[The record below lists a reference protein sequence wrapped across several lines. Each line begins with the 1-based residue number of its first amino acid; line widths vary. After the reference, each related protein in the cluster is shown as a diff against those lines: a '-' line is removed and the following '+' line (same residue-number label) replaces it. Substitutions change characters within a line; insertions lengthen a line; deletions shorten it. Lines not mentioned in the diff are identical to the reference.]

1 MSDLR
6 IGDVVWVNVANQKLW
21 WPGAVIST
29 FPPVVSGH
37 SRENDIFGGTGCDNL
52 MVVKYLGV
60 ADDVEHAKLTAL
72 RLTDKGL
79 SWDILKTHDLKSQL
93 VPTEMQV
100 QYDAAMIILEKK
112 DKEDSSTCILSDGT
126 FPEAVENVSSKK
138 NQIAEQQQ
146 ENTLTKSNLNMDDKA
161 SSAMDHGARNII
173 SINAAKGYDLEGI
186 SSSSLSLS
194 QRSFFEEAID
204 GDSLNLLDHKCS
216 LHSNRLHHDSLMTKK
231 RKNVLPWDDYFMSVA
246 FLSAMRSKDPSTQV
260 GACIVNPE
268 KRVVGIG
275 KVVES
280 ICS

>member
-37 SRENDIFGGTGCDNL
+37 SNEIDIFGGTGCDNL

-60 ADDVEHAKLTAL
+60 ADDVEQAKLTAL

-79 SWDILKTHDLKSQL
+79 SWDILNTRDLKSQL
-93 VPTEMQV
+93 VPTNMQI
-100 QYDAAMIILEKK
+100 QYDAAIIILEKK
-112 DKEDSSTCILSDGT
+112 DEEDSSACILSDGT
-126 FPEAVENVSSKK
+126 FSEAVENVSSKK
-138 NQIAEQQQ
+138 NQVAEQQQ
-146 ENTLTKSNLNMDDKA
+146 QDILTKNNMIMDDRA
-161 SSAMDHGARNII
+161 SSATAMDHGARNII
-173 SINAAKGYDLEGI
+173 SMNAAKGYDLEGI
-186 SSSSLSLS
+186 SSSSFSLS

-204 GDSLNLLDHKCS
+204 ENSLNLLDHKCS
-216 LHSNRLHHDSLMTKK
+216 LHLNQQNHDSLMTKK

-275 KVVES
+275 DFVE
-280 ICS
+280 

>member
-37 SRENDIFGGTGCDNL
+37 SNENDIFGGTGCDNL

-60 ADDVEHAKLTAL
+60 ADDVEQAKLAAL
-72 RLTDKGL
+72 RLTDRGL
-79 SWDILKTHDLKSQL
+79 SWDILNTRDLKSQL
-93 VPTEMQV
+93 VPTTMQI
-100 QYDAAMIILEKK
+100 QYDAAMIIVEKK
-112 DKEDSSTCILSDGT
+112 DEEDSSACILSDGT
-126 FPEAVENVSSKK
+126 FSEAVK
-138 NQIAEQQQ
+138 NQVAEQQQ
-146 ENTLTKSNLNMDDKA
+146 DILTKNSLNDIA
-161 SSAMDHGARNII
+161 SSATAMDHGARNII
-173 SINAAKGYDLEGI
+173 SMNAAKGYDLEGI
-186 SSSSLSLS
+186 SSSSLS
-194 QRSFFEEAID
+194 QKNFFQEAID
-204 GDSLNLLDHKCS
+204 ENSLNFLDHKCS
-216 LHSNRLHHDSLMTKK
+216 LHTNQHHDSLMTKK

-275 KVVES
+275 KLLG
-280 ICS
+280 

>member
-37 SRENDIFGGTGCDNL
+37 SNKNDIFCGTGCDNL

-60 ADDVEHAKLTAL
+60 ADDVEQGKLTAL
-72 RLTDKGL
+72 RLTDRGV
-79 SWDILKTHDLKSQL
+79 SWDILNTRDLKSQL
-93 VPTEMQV
+93 VPTTMQV
-100 QYDAAMIILEKK
+100 QYDAAMIIVEKK
-112 DKEDSSTCILSDGT
+112 DEEDSSACILSDGT
-126 FPEAVENVSSKK
+126 FSEAVENVSSKK
-138 NQIAEQQQ
+138 NQVLEQQQ
-146 ENTLTKSNLNMDDKA
+146 DILLKNNMNDVA
-161 SSAMDHGARNII
+161 SSATAMDHGARNII
-173 SINAAKGYDLEGI
+173 LMNAAKGYDLEGI
-186 SSSSLSLS
+186 SSSSLS
-194 QRSFFEEAID
+194 QKNFFQEAID
-204 GDSLNLLDHKCS
+204 ENSLNLLDHKCS
-216 LHSNRLHHDSLMTKK
+216 LHSNHHQDSLMTKK

-275 KVVES
+275 KS
-280 ICS
+280 IE